1 MESHATEEVIAPS
14 RANVRSK
21 TDPAWAYVNETIEGN
36 AKPVYTCLCCD
47 KKIKGG
53 GISRMK
59 RHLAGIRGDVASCLK
74 VPNEVR
80 EEMLKTLNEFEQNK
94 KVLAAQKRS
103 FNEMDSQSSRDGDSS
118 IPIIITPKV
127 KPSNPFMQRD
137 LKSAFAGKDAAL
149 RADRAVARWFYEQC
163 FQLSAI
169 DSPLFPS
176 VVENIVRAGYGYK
189 IVRPAVTRFATT
201 FLTLSSILERQTDL
215 EALVISDFF
224 RDSPFSKTEIGKTVK
239 AIVLDQIFWDNCLF
253 IVKLTTP
260 IVQLLRIVDSDSVP
274 ALGYVHDGMIRVEKV
289 VKSICNNVEA
299 RYMPYL
305 NILDQRWDK
314 HLNRDLIVAAYFF
327 NPVFLYS
334 GEFENS
340 HHVNYSLLNIMSNRL
355 WCENSIKAMEEM
367 TMYKERQGSFGRQI
381 AIDGAKV
388 QQPGNIL
395 F

>member
-1 MESHATEEVIAPS
+1 MPHVSDLAKKASKVTVFVYNHGQILYWLQQ
-14 RANVRSK
+14 RSTWK
-21 TDPAWAYVNETIEGN
+21 E
-36 AKPVYTCLCCD
+36 
-47 KKIKGG
+47 
-53 GISRMK
+53 
-59 RHLAGIRGDVASCLK
+59 
-74 VPNEVR
+74 
-80 EEMLKTLNEFEQNK
+80 
-94 KVLAAQKRS
+94 
-103 FNEMDSQSSRDGDSS
+103 
-118 IPIIITPKV
+118 
-127 KPSNPFMQRD
+127 
-137 LKSAFAGKDAAL
+137 
-149 RADRAVARWFYEQC
+149 
-163 FQLSAI
+163 
-169 DSPLFPS
+169 
-176 VVENIVRAGYGYK
+176 

>member
-1 MESHATEEVIAPS
+1 MPHVSDLAKKASKVTVFVYNHGQILYWLQQ
-14 RANVRSK
+14 RSTWK
-21 TDPAWAYVNETIEGN
+21 E
-36 AKPVYTCLCCD
+36 
-47 KKIKGG
+47 
-53 GISRMK
+53 
-59 RHLAGIRGDVASCLK
+59 
-74 VPNEVR
+74 
-80 EEMLKTLNEFEQNK
+80 
-94 KVLAAQKRS
+94 
-103 FNEMDSQSSRDGDSS
+103 
-118 IPIIITPKV
+118 
-127 KPSNPFMQRD
+127 
-137 LKSAFAGKDAAL
+137 
-149 RADRAVARWFYEQC
+149 
-163 FQLSAI
+163 
-169 DSPLFPS
+169 
-176 VVENIVRAGYGYK
+176 

-388 QQPGNIL
+388 QQPAKWWEWFGGETPIIQKLAIRIL
-395 F
+395 SQTAASSGCERNWSVFGRIHTKKRNMLEHKRLSDLVFVHYNMRLKHREYYDRKKKTYDPIDYASIGVASEWTVEEDGTPPPVDLDIDSFEHILAENEGGETPVDIDFGLGLGGCIPTDLNTFGLT